1 MKIPF
6 VHNKPVIFVAI
17 GLIVVS
23 TAALS
28 FVSYHY
34 TVRRENAV
42 ETTLEQNTVRQ
53 VLHYVDLI
61 EEKLLDNDRILS
73 EKIVNVDDP
82 ANWPAMVDAIKKA
95 DLNVDQVY
103 FLRPNGK
110 KTLYPPYSYEIRNQW
125 GRFHAIL
132 KEIDLDNLPLNQ
144 PHHLHKER
152 PDNYFFMTYVL
163 RETMDG
169 SRILVC
175 YQLNFDSIIALLD
188 RHLRDLRDRFYVS
201 IVDFENNGVYGQPI
215 SRSSKYFFETRF
227 PTTLYKWI
235 LQMVPRNYTELEQGI
250 KNQRRTNLFF
260 IVLSMSTI
268 FFSLA
273 IIYGA
278 WQRDR
283 QLRQLKENFISNV
296 SHELKTP
303 LSLIRMFSE
312 ILVTGRV
319 RNEDK
324 KQEYYRIIH
333 SESDRMSRLIN
344 NLLDF
349 ANLVRGIEQKHF
361 EKINLAQVVTK
372 ALEAYRYEIQKDGF
386 LLTLGVSPDI
396 PDSYADPNAITM
408 AFFNL
413 LDNSVKYS
421 PDQKQI
427 EVQVGRKDGFLD
439 IAVRDRGIGIPL
451 SEQQKIFDQFYRG
464 SDASVRRIRG
474 SGIGLAITR
483 RVAKMHGGEV
493 LVESA
498 PGKGSTFTLRIPII
512 NDSKFE
518 IRDSKFKDLD
528 SQASNSEPGNGSA
541 ALGKA

>member
-1 MKIPF
+1 MNIPF
-6 VHNKPVIFVAI
+6 IHNKPVIFVAI

-61 EEKLLDNDRILS
+61 EKKLLDNDRILS
-73 EKIVNVDDP
+73 EMVNVDDP
-82 ANWPAMVDAIKKA
+82 ANWPATVDAIKKA

-103 FLRPNGK
+103 FLRPDGK

-125 GRFHAIL
+125 GRFHASL
-132 KEIDLDNLPLNQ
+132 KELDLDNLPLNQ

-188 RHLRDLRDRFYVS
+188 MNVRDLQDRFYVS

-235 LQMVPRNYTELEQGI
+235 LQMVPRSYTELEQGM

-260 IVLSMSTI
+260 IILSMSTI

-283 QLRQLKENFISNV
+283 QLRQLKEHFISNV

-319 RNEDK
+319 RSEDK
-324 KQEYYRIIH
+324 KEEYYRIIH
-333 SESDRMSRLIN
+333 NESDRMSRLIN

-361 EKINLAQVVTK
+361 EKTNLAQVVTK

-386 LLTLGVSPDI
+386 VLTLEISPDI

-421 PDQKQI
+421 ADQKQI
-427 EVQVGRKDGFLD
+427 EVQVGRKDGFLNLS
-439 IAVRDRGIGIPL
+439 VRDRGIGIPL
-451 SEQQKIFDQFYRG
+451 AEQQKIFDQFYRG

-493 LVESA
+493 LVESE

-512 NDSKFE
+512 DDSRFE

-528 SQASNSEPGNGSA
+528 SQVSDSKSGNRSA
-541 ALGKA
+541 VEGKA

>member
-1 MKIPF
+1 MKIP
-6 VHNKPVIFVAI
+6 VVQNQLAIFIAI
-17 GLIVVS
+17 GLIVIS

-61 EEKLLDNDRILS
+61 EQKLLDNDRVLS
-73 EKIVNVDDP
+73 EMVNVDDP
-82 ANWPAMVDAIKKA
+82 ASWPAMADAIKKA

-103 FLRPNGK
+103 FLRLQGL

-125 GRFHAIL
+125 GRFHASL
-132 KEIDLDNLPLNQ
+132 RELDLDNLPPSQ

-152 PDNYFFMTYVL
+152 PDNYFFLTYVL
-163 RETMDG
+163 RETLSG

-175 YQLNFDSIIALLD
+175 YQLNIDSIIAMLD
-188 RHLRDLRDRFYVS
+188 KQLRELQDRFYVS

-215 SRSSKYFFETRF
+215 SRNSKYFFETRF

-235 LQMVPRNYTELEQGI
+235 LQMVPRNYTELEQGM
-250 KNQRRTNLFF
+250 KNQRRTNIFF

-312 ILVTGRV
+312 ILVMGRV
-319 RNEDK
+319 KSDDK
-324 KQEYYRIIH
+324 KQEYYRIIF

-361 EKINLAQVVTK
+361 EKINLAQVVYK

-386 LLTLGVSPDI
+386 LLNLETDPDV

-408 AFFNL
+408 AFLNL

-421 PDQKQI
+421 RDQKQI
-427 EVQVGRKDGFLD
+427 DVRVRRNDGFLD
-439 IAVRDRGIGIPL
+439 LSVQDRGIGIPQD
-451 SEQQKIFDQFYRG
+451 EQQKIFDQFYRG

-483 RVAKMHGGEV
+483 RVAKMHGGDV
-493 LVESA
+493 LVESEA
-498 PGKGSTFTLRIPII
+498 GKGSIFTLRIPIM

-518 IRDSKFKDLD
+518 IPDSR
-528 SQASNSEPGNGSA
+528 
-541 ALGKA
+541 LGKDGSQV

>member
-1 MKIPF
+1 
-6 VHNKPVIFVAI
+6 
-17 GLIVVS
+17 
-23 TAALS
+23 
-28 FVSYHY
+28 
-34 TVRRENAV
+34 
-42 ETTLEQNTVRQ
+42 
-53 VLHYVDLI
+53 
-61 EEKLLDNDRILS
+61 
-73 EKIVNVDDP
+73 
-82 ANWPAMVDAIKKA
+82 
-95 DLNVDQVY
+95 
-103 FLRPNGK
+103 
-110 KTLYPPYSYEIRNQW
+110 
-125 GRFHAIL
+125 
-132 KEIDLDNLPLNQ
+132 
-144 PHHLHKER
+144 
-152 PDNYFFMTYVL
+152 
-163 RETMDG
+163 
-169 SRILVC
+169 
-175 YQLNFDSIIALLD
+175 
-188 RHLRDLRDRFYVS
+188 
-201 IVDFENNGVYGQPI
+201 
-215 SRSSKYFFETRF
+215 
-227 PTTLYKWI
+227 
-235 LQMVPRNYTELEQGI
+235 MVPRNYTELEQGM

-372 ALEAYRYEIQKDGF
+372 ALEAYRYEIRKDGF
-386 LLTLGVSPDI
+386 LLTLEIGPDI

-413 LDNSVKYS
+413 LDNSAKYS
-421 PDQKQI
+421 TDKKQI

-439 IAVRDRGIGIPL
+439 LAVRDRGIGIPL

-464 SDASVRRIRG
+464 SDVSVRRIRG

-483 RVAKMHGGEV
+483 RVAKMHGGDV
-493 LVESA
+493 LVESE

-512 NDSKFE
+512 NDSRFQ
-518 IRDSKFKDLD
+518 IP
-528 SQASNSEPGNGSA
+528 NSELETKRPEP
-541 ALGKA
+541 LDTV